1 MSNFYPG
8 NKDTFTCWKISIAVH
23 HFHDI
28 SMVKWLLGTTNTSK
42 NIVNVCLSVVPLSRC
57 DVNVSISWSSRMT
70 MEFCPEGGR
79 KWGKQML
86 HDDNNYVYIT
96 KGYDV
101 QVDKVFRCLSCK
113 LGLFNQLR
121 LWVLNVT
128 PPTTSDQHS
137 LWELAIKIAYES
149 MGNVSTEWNIVYW
162 DCPGTGRM

>member
-1 MSNFYPG
+1 MSNFYPC
-8 NKDTFTCWKISIAVH
+8 NKDTLTFWKVSIAVH

-28 SMVKWLLGTTNTSK
+28 SMVKWLIPVKT
-42 NIVNVCLSVVPLSRC
+42 LSTYAYQWFRC
-57 DVNVSISWSSRMT
+57 QGAMLNVSISWSSLMT

-79 KWGKQML
+79 KWEKQML

-113 LGLFNQLR
+113 LGWFDQLR
-121 LWVLNVT
+121 RWVLNVT

-162 DCPGTGRM
+162 DCPDTGRM

>member
-1 MSNFYPG
+1 MSTYAYQWF
-8 NKDTFTCWKISIAVH
+8 
-23 HFHDI
+23 
-28 SMVKWLLGTTNTSK
+28 
-42 NIVNVCLSVVPLSRC
+42 RC
-57 DVNVSISWSSRMT
+57 QGAMLNVSISWSSLMT

-113 LGLFNQLR
+113 LGWFDQLR
-121 LWVLNVT
+121 RWVLNVT

-162 DCPGTGRM
+162 DCPDTWTYVNSAVCWNSVNQRGIFVWTCQIPWDISEYPIHLYKI